1 MEVFFVLDLEL
12 EVIERAQKILNEL
25 DYDGWL
31 IVTRENEDV
40 HSRFVLG
47 IRVYST
53 HAIIVPKKG
62 NVKVLIT
69 RMEGAMVRDRG
80 FFVEEYG
87 GEIKF
92 SEKLKEMIADFG
104 ENSKIV
110 INYVENSIIE
120 GKGGFD
126 KMPVGI
132 FTSLKTVLENVSLE
146 SAAPFLEKL
155 RSVKTPKEIKK
166 IEEAVKATIEIFN
179 NKVPEFIKE
188 GVTEKEVGAKINFEI
203 DKVGESSFATI
214 VASGLNSAYPHH
226 QTSNKKIVK
235 GDIVLIDMG
244 VKLDGYCGDITR
256 TYQLG
261 RKDGEKIK
269 QMYEAVYD
277 AKKEAIEVL
286 KPGIKGM
293 EVDKTAREVLKKH
306 GFDAE
311 KFFIH
316 SLGHPLG
323 IETHDVGARLST
335 ETDPYAKIPIPE
347 GSVLTVEPGL
357 YIEGVGGIRLEDNV
371 VITREK
377 CRPLSYSPRELIHL

>member
-1 MEVFFVLDLEL
+1 MLDIEL
-12 EVIERAQKILNEL
+12 EVIERAQSLLEEFGF
-25 DYDGWL
+25 DSWL

-53 HAIIVPKKG
+53 HAIIVPKEG
-62 NVKVLIT
+62 DVKVLIT

-80 FFVEEYG
+80 FVVEEYG
-87 GEIKF
+87 GEKKF
-92 SEKLKEMIADFG
+92 TEKLKEMISDLG
-104 ENSKIV
+104 ETPKIV

-132 FTSLKTVLENVSLE
+132 FTSLKTILENVSLE

-166 IEEAVKATIEIFN
+166 IEEAVKATIEIFE

-188 GVTEKEVGAKINFEI
+188 GVTEKEVGAKINYEI
-203 DKVGESSFATI
+203 DKVGEPSFETI

-226 QTSNKKIVK
+226 QTSKKKIVK

-261 RKDGEKIK
+261 RKDGEKLE
-269 QMYEAVYD
+269 QMYEAVYN
-277 AKKEAIEVL
+277 AKKEAIEIL
-286 KPGIKGM
+286 KPGIMGM
-293 EVDKTAREVLKKH
+293 EVDKIAREVLKKH
-306 GFDAE
+306 GFDAD

-316 SLGHPLG
+316 ALGHPLG
-323 IETHDVGARLST
+323 IETHDVGARLSN
-335 ETDPYAKIPIPE
+335 EGDPYAKIPIPA